1 MQPARIASFET
12 LLRNDYT
19 VVGMPQSL
27 YYRDGSRALDDAR
40 RLRES
45 VAGGLGVDASALGGD
60 AETREGELSRL
71 RVRLCWREA
80 ESYDQAKELYPF
92 ASHLLVPDIAFQLGP
107 YDPPPVDD
115 EVPRLDVLLLLRGDH
130 ESTQREFRSKAAV
143 RRELSRVSPGAGRLS
158 FRIVDWEDRLELFQS
173 KNIFFSDTSIRLLAM
188 GRVVVC
194 DRLHAAILCYL
205 SNIPF
210 VYLDQVSGK
219 IAKTLAVALGEA
231 TSALAGG
238 GVDCLDGDAARWAR
252 ADNFT
257 DALHKAVQFLDKYQ
271 LRP

>member
-1 MQPARIASFET
+1 
-12 LLRNDYT
+12 
-19 VVGMPQSL
+19 MPQSL
-27 YYRDGSRALDDAR
+27 YYRDGSRAAGDAG

-45 VAGGLGVDASALGGD
+45 VARGIGVDASALDNDTG
-60 AETREGELSRL
+60 AGELARSR
-71 RVRLCWREA
+71 VNLCWREA

-107 YDPPPVDD
+107 YDAPPVDD

-130 ESTQREFRSKAAV
+130 ESTQRGFRSKAAV

-173 KNIFFSDTSIRLLAM
+173 KNIFFSDTSIRLLAI

-205 SNIPF
+205 AGIPF

-238 GVDCLDGDAARWAR
+238 GGVDCLDGDAARWAR

-257 DALHKAVQFLDKYQ
+257 DALHKAVLFLDKYQ